1 MLLSHITCHPREA
14 EPKPLCCQ
22 MITSVL
28 SCLPLIAM
36 RTRECLVPCEASR
49 GKESRRTNSMRY
61 RFLSLLLLVLVCR
74 HEAAVLDTSKVHA
87 HGKIIEIEA
96 SDANSKTSKREL
108 EWRHRQRIRE
118 TIRKLQEPW
127 PDVFFSTELVN
138 DNGEPSLAKSAPSA
152 TQAPNI
158 LQPLEHVEEPPIDHS
173 THAVPKHDDAK
184 FLISFDLS
192 IAVVRSDEAS
202 ENAVHLDTLTA
213 ISSALD
219 TVIVNDT
226 SYELLQRNASLS
238 DDADLP
244 NWKYTLKQE
253 TATTTHLFNEKCH
266 LIDSNETIMVTW
278 LQTKLDLQ
286 FSRGG
291 TTMMKFTTFILTRLT
306 RKRVSLILVHWDPLS
321 KA

>member
-1 MLLSHITCHPREA
+1 
-14 EPKPLCCQ
+14 
-22 MITSVL
+22 
-28 SCLPLIAM
+28 
-36 RTRECLVPCEASR
+36 
-49 GKESRRTNSMRY
+49 
-61 RFLSLLLLVLVCR
+61 
-74 HEAAVLDTSKVHA
+74 
-87 HGKIIEIEA
+87 
-96 SDANSKTSKREL
+96 
-108 EWRHRQRIRE
+108 
-118 TIRKLQEPW
+118 
-127 PDVFFSTELVN
+127 VN
-138 DNGEPSLAKSAPSA
+138 DNGEPAIAKSAPSA

-184 FLISFDLS
+184 FLVSFDLS

-278 LQTKLDLQ
+278 LQTKLDYTVFPWWNDDDEIYDLYSYEVDEEEGVFDFGALGSFVESMKTAYGEWKSKKISSKVMYAAATRIHNGSLLNWIQQQAPNIVGVVQVGHEELARCVVVDDINLDGPVPFIDPTDMRSLDSLQ
-286 FSRGG
+286 MSGCILFIVTFLGTSMLCLAGHSR
-291 TTMMKFTTFILTRLT
+291 
-306 RKRVSLILVHWDPLS
+306 S
-321 KA
+321 KQAEEWSAEIGDESAVDAS